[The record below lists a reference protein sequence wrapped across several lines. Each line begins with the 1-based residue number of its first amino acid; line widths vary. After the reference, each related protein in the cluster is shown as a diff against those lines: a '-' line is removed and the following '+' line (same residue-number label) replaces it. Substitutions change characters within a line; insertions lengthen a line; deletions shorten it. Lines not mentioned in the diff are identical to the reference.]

1 MCVLWCAFF
10 PWYVNYRTLRPGA
23 DLSIILGTAEIGDRR
38 PCPFIMSSP
47 HSISRYQTQ
56 SKPVEILVALFII
69 VPRIPYLDI
78 PRKKPSHASR
88 IYSRFEPEPE
98 LNLILIP
105 DAKTV
110 FHSHSHS
117 LILPCVRL
125 LVVWTYYSP
134 GILSYISQGAI
145 SERSDRPALRPKGCN
160 KWLHTLTSPTPCFNE
175 YCLPFSTS
183 RLECLADNIMNCST
197 DVPSM
202 NIGRDLIDLSKGTDV
217 LRTGLVRIRGLGRI
231 SKRLWK
237 MRRLTLVENA
247 LLIQHVSRIS
257 TPLGFV
263 F

>member
-1 MCVLWCAFF
+1 
-10 PWYVNYRTLRPGA
+10 
-23 DLSIILGTAEIGDRR
+23 
-38 PCPFIMSSP
+38 MSSP

-69 VPRIPYLDI
+69 VPRTPYLDI

-134 GILSYISQGAI
+134 GILSYI
-145 SERSDRPALRPKGCN
+145 P
-160 KWLHTLTSPTPCFNE
+160 
-175 YCLPFSTS
+175 
-183 RLECLADNIMNCST
+183 
-197 DVPSM
+197 
-202 NIGRDLIDLSKGTDV
+202 
-217 LRTGLVRIRGLGRI
+217 
-231 SKRLWK
+231 
-237 MRRLTLVENA
+237 RRHL
-247 LLIQHVSRIS
+247 
-257 TPLGFV
+257 
-263 F
+263 

>member
-1 MCVLWCAFF
+1 MKYSLLFSSLSLGLRILIFHGKNHHMPAASTADSNQNQNWISSWSLMPKQYFILIVTASSSRACAF
-10 PWYVNYRTLRPGA
+10 
-23 DLSIILGTAEIGDRR
+23 LSFG
-38 PCPFIMSSP
+38 
-47 HSISRYQTQ
+47 
-56 SKPVEILVALFII
+56 
-69 VPRIPYLDI
+69 
-78 PRKKPSHASR
+78 
-88 IYSRFEPEPE
+88 
-98 LNLILIP
+98 LITHL
-105 DAKTV
+105 A
-110 FHSHSHS
+110 FYH
-117 LILPCVRL
+117 
-125 LVVWTYYSP
+125 
-134 GILSYISQGAI
+134 ISQGAI

-237 MRRLTLVENA
+237 MRQLTLVENA